1 MIDNGQLS
9 IVNYQSILKKYW
21 GYDDFRGIQKEIIE
35 SIGAGKDTLGLMP
48 TGGGKSI
55 TFQVPALA
63 HEGVCIVI
71 TPLIALMKDQVSNL
85 RRRGIQASAI
95 YSGMKHDSILMTLE
109 NAVFGGV
116 KILYISPERI
126 STSLFLEK
134 LRHMKVSFICVDE
147 AHCISQWGY
156 DFRPSYL
163 SIADIR
169 KELPDTPVL
178 ALTATATPE
187 VIDDIQ
193 ERLHFRE
200 KCVYKMS
207 FARKNLAYV
216 VRHTSNKT
224 GQLIHILNHVQG
236 SAIVYVRSRKR
247 TKEYAELL
255 NTSGI
260 SATFYHAG
268 LDNQEKDQRQKA
280 WQEDKV
286 RVMVATN
293 AFGMGIDKPDVRVVI
308 HIDCP
313 DCLEAYFQEAGR
325 AGRDG
330 KKSYAVLL
338 YDNNDRSKLQR
349 RVVDTFPDKDFI
361 RQVYDQLAYFY
372 QIGVGSGYNACF
384 EFPLERFCR
393 IYKHFPI
400 PTVSALNILTRA
412 GYIDF
417 KEEDDMQARVM
428 FSVERDD
435 LYKLRGNEPQE
446 DAVIVALLRNYTG
459 LFQGYQ
465 YIDEGVI
472 AEQCGLTQPQ
482 VYMTLRALT
491 QKHILDFIPQKHIPF
506 IRYTQRREESERLVI
521 SKSIYDD
528 LKIRFA
534 ERIEKML
541 EYANSGNICRSRML
555 LRYFGETNTEDCGQ
569 CDVCLNEKRSWTPPE
584 SQDGQ

>member
-1 MIDNGQLS
+1 MRTTHQI
-9 IVNYQSILKKYW
+9 IVNYQSLLKKYW

-584 SQDGQ
+584 PQDGQ